1 MFVGQP
7 RCACAHDDA
16 EACSYRVEWA
26 INPHMEVGGADPQRA
41 CEEHARFVATLRA
54 HGARVVRLPFLHGE
68 FDSVF
73 VKDSAIVVDGRVLP
87 ATPRFAERSD
97 EPTARAHQYAR
108 LGAAVAPPLPTH
120 LEGGDVVIA
129 ARRRLAFMGH
139 GFRTDAASA
148 MPLARFLGCEVVAL
162 ELVDPAL
169 YHLDTALA
177 VLSDGTLLACPDAFT
192 LSARRTL
199 QRLPFDL
206 RWVAR
211 DEALAFALNIVELD
225 DVLVAR
231 TTASALRDR
240 RVVTVQLDE
249 FLRAGGS
256 AACLVSV
263 AHDVARATALAA

>member
-1 MFVGQP
+1 MQVG
-7 RCACAHDDA
+7 
-16 EACSYRVEWA
+16 S
-26 INPHMEVGGADPQRA
+26 ADPQRA
-41 CEEHARFVATLRA
+41 CDEHARFVTTLRE
-54 HGARVVRLPFLHGE
+54 HSARVVRLPFLHGA

-73 VKDSAIVVDGRVLP
+73 VKDSAIVVDGRALP
-87 ATPRFAERSD
+87 ATPRHVERGD
-97 EPTARAHQYAR
+97 EPHARAHQLAR
-108 LGAAVAPPLPTH
+108 LGATVVSPLTTH

-129 ARRRLAFMGH
+129 AHRRLAFMGH

-148 MPLARFLGCEVVAL
+148 PALARFLGCEVVAL

-177 VLSDGTLLACPDAFT
+177 VLSDDTLLACPDAFT

-206 RWVAR
+206 RWVSR
-211 DEALAFALNIVELD
+211 EDALAFALNIVELD

-231 TTASALRDR
+231 TVAQPLRDR

-263 AHDVARATALAA
+263 SHQVAQARAIAA